1 MFPGI
6 VREEKTH
13 PVPQTKK
20 LLLDFF
26 FFPEEKE
33 EEEEEET
40 ITGEH

>member
-20 LLLDFF
+20 LLLDVFF
-26 FFPEEKE
+26 FTPKAEI
-33 EEEEEET
+33 EEEET